1 MKYLIFIFY
10 CLVSGSLSAQC
21 ITTEPV
27 NASTCQGTNQTASF
41 SLSAP
46 TATAFTW
53 QLQNNTTSAWS
64 NVSNGANYSG
74 GTTADLTISG
84 LNATAG
90 SSSYRCLVADA
101 AGACDTSVVVVFTVK
116 PKPVLQTS
124 VAASSVCSGSPLS
137 IALTNTL
144 GSAGAT
150 YSWSRSVVTGITP
163 NSSNG
168 TSNSISETLSNSTD
182 ASINVSYSIT
192 TTTNQCVSNAVSV
205 TIEIKPRPNI
215 SNINAPIDLCSGD
228 SFSGTLNFPSGSII
242 PTGTTYSWTVPSST
256 NITGEANG
264 SGSAFSTSNLS
275 HSQSTAQQ
283 LTYTLAP
290 TAAGCQA
297 NTSFTVTL
305 NVKPRPSIANINTPI
320 DLCSGDSFSGTLNFP
335 SGSITPTGTT
345 YSWTVPSSTNITGEA
360 NGSGSNFSTS
370 SLSHSQSTAQQ
381 LTYTLAPTAAGCQAN
396 SSFTVTLN
404 IKPRP
409 SIANINTPIDLC
421 SGDSFNGTLNFPSGF
436 IIPTGTNY
444 SWTVTNSTTIT
455 GESIGSGSAFS
466 TSNLSHN
473 QSTAQQL
480 TYNLTPTAAGC
491 QANNSFTVVLNVKP
505 RPSIVSPATVQIC
518 SGESHSTN
526 FSTVPNAIVPIGTV
540 FTWSVS
546 NSPSI
551 SGENSNNTPAT
562 SFSTGTLSHSQN
574 TTPTALSYT
583 ISASADG
590 CPANASFNLSVQVKP
605 LPAITTKNIEI
616 CSNIPISLSPT
627 NGNGDVVPS
636 GTTYSWPAPSS
647 ILTGMA
653 SGTNQ
658 NSFNQTLENTSGAD
672 QSISYSLIPT
682 ANSCSGAAFTVNLTI
697 KFEPTPNIIG
707 TQTICPGESVQ
718 LYVDGGASYL
728 WSSNPLNAGI
738 NFPFINNPT
747 VNPNATTTYSVVVTG
762 ANNCST
768 SRSVTVNV
776 SNLPSISNLQSATSS
791 ICSGSTFS
799 FSPNVAS
806 GITYTWT
813 RVNNGSYS
821 SNAGFGSANISH
833 VIFNELS
840 NPTAVTYDFNLVNAE
855 GCTNVQSLSVVVHP
869 LPAISN
875 VQDFPQSLCSGMA
888 FGFSPETPSNST
900 FNWSRSTVSGVS
912 TSSGAIGSTSI
923 SNHSFLN
930 NTNTEK
936 WMVYQFTL
944 SSPAGCNSSEELGFW
959 LQPNVVLN
967 NNTNTTLTG
976 ICSGTELNYFPNV
989 SNGLNDVTLFWSRS
1003 ALPNGLVSSSNG
1015 QGQGMMS
1022 DILVNNTNASIS
1034 SVYVL
1039 TGYYN
1044 GCSSS
1049 PVNVTVPILPI
1060 PVLIANAGSN
1070 VCSGAA
1076 LNTGLLSS
1084 ITTGQNSFSWNAAAS
1099 AGVSL
1104 TSGSLSGTSSSFNH
1118 TWSNL
1123 SNQVGQVTYSG
1134 QVSNGGCTSELM
1146 TWSVDIKPLPVLTNL
1161 PTNQTVCSGEV
1172 WTYEPQWSSANT
1184 TYSWTRTT
1192 PSNLTGSSV
1201 INHSLINGSNTQ
1213 SVSANYTITG
1223 NSLGCT
1229 SAVSNFNVS
1238 INPLPVPNSDVNF
1251 NFCHGEIPNIVLT
1264 DWSALNVHWTPEFW
1278 FENAD
1283 ASATLFI
1290 GDNSGVA
1297 QVSASNSFGCSVSSS
1312 VEIVLHEMLNA
1323 NVIFTGTYCAGDI
1336 LIMTPENSTYNAY
1349 TWLVD
1354 GDEVGVGNS
1363 ISFNPEQDF
1372 EISLVAT
1379 DDNNCSQES
1388 QYYLDIHELPVNVI
1402 QGADSHCQNQMN
1414 VGFQSDNP
1422 QDASWIWSA
1431 DNATIIAGEQSAQAY
1446 FNLGIGDYCTIYLQT
1461 TDEYGCVFS
1470 DTLLVE
1476 LSGLADSTVQLG
1488 LIGNATLV
1496 HPDSTYGEYRWGK
1509 TSIGEGVEESVFSGY
1524 QYFNFQILD
1533 LTQYYYWVET
1543 YTDEGCSTRSYY
1555 NAPQFPIGVEDIGEQ
1570 HFQLYPNPTSDGWL
1584 TLIGGENV
1592 QMQLYN
1598 SFGVLVQQGKV
1609 NGRLDLSQL
1618 ESGLYYAVLSKEGFS
1633 ETIKIVK
1640 L

>member
-1 MKYLIFIFY
+1 MRIIAFVMLMF
-10 CLVSGSLSAQC
+10 GASLSNAQC

-46 TATAFTW
+46 TATTFAW

-64 NVSNGANYSG
+64 NIFNGANYSG
-74 GTTADLTISG
+74 STTATLTISG
-84 LNATAG
+84 LNANAG

-101 AGACDTSVVVVFTVK
+101 LGACDTSVVVVFTVK
-116 PKPVLQTS
+116 PKPVLQTNVS
-124 VAASSVCSGSPLS
+124 ASSVCSGSPLS
-137 IALTNTL
+137 ISLSNSL
-144 GSAGAT
+144 GSGGAFF
-150 YSWSRSVVTGITP
+150 SWSRAVVTGITP
-163 NSSNG
+163 NSSSG
-168 TSNSISETLSNSTD
+168 TSNSISETLNNSTN

-192 TTTNQCVSNAVSV
+192 TTSNQCESNSVSV
-205 TIEIKPRPNI
+205 AIVI
-215 SNINAPIDLCSGD
+215 
-228 SFSGTLNFPSGSII
+228 
-242 PTGTTYSWTVPSST
+242 
-256 NITGEANG
+256 
-264 SGSAFSTSNLS
+264 
-275 HSQSTAQQ
+275 
-283 LTYTLAP
+283 
-290 TAAGCQA
+290 
-297 NTSFTVTL
+297 
-305 NVKPRPSIANINTPI
+305 KPRPSIANINTPI
-320 DLCSGDSFSGTLNFP
+320 DLCSGDSFSGNLNFP
-335 SGSITPTGTT
+335 SGSIIPTGTT
-345 YSWTVPSSTNITGEA
+345 YSWSVPSSTNITGETD
-360 NGSGSNFSTS
+360 GSGSAFSTS
-370 SLSHSQSTAQQ
+370 SLAHSQSTAQS
-381 LTYTLAPTAAGCQAN
+381 LTYTITPTAAGCQAN
-396 SSFTVTLN
+396 S
-404 IKPRP
+404 
-409 SIANINTPIDLC
+409 
-421 SGDSFNGTLNFPSGF
+421 
-436 IIPTGTNY
+436 
-444 SWTVTNSTTIT
+444 
-455 GESIGSGSAFS
+455 
-466 TSNLSHN
+466 
-473 QSTAQQL
+473 
-480 TYNLTPTAAGC
+480 
-491 QANNSFTVVLNVKP
+491 SFTVVLNVKP
-505 RPSIVSPATVQIC
+505 RPSIVSPAAVQIC
-518 SGESHSTN
+518 SGDAYSTN
-526 FSTVPNAIVPIGTV
+526 FSTVPNSVVPTGTV

-546 NSPSI
+546 NSTSI
-551 SGENSNNTPAT
+551 TGENSNNTPAT

-574 TTPTALSYT
+574 TTPAALSYT

-590 CPANASFNLSVQVKP
+590 CSANASFALSVQVKP
-605 LPAITTKNIEI
+605 LPAITTKNLAI
-616 CSNIPISLSPT
+616 CSNLAVSLSPT

-647 ILTGMA
+647 ALTGMS

-658 NSFNQTLENTSGAD
+658 SSFNQTLGNNTGAD

-747 VNPNATTTYSVVVTG
+747 VTPNTTTTYSVVVTG

-776 SNLPSISNLQSATSS
+776 SNIPNISNLQSATSS

-799 FSPNVAS
+799 FSPIVAS
-806 GITYTWT
+806 GTTYSWT
-813 RVNNGSYS
+813 RENNGSYS
-821 SNAGFGSANISH
+821 SNTGFGSANISH
-833 VIFNELS
+833 VIFNDLS
-840 NPTAVTYDFNLVNAE
+840 NPTAVTYDFSLVNTA
-855 GCTNVQSLSVVVHP
+855 GCTNVQSLSVLVHP

-875 VQDFPQSLCSGMA
+875 VQDFPQSLCSGAA
-888 FGFSPETPSNST
+888 FGFSPETSPNST
-900 FNWSRSTVSGVS
+900 FNWSRSAVAGVS
-912 TSSGAIGSTSI
+912 TSSGASGSSSI

-930 NTNTEK
+930 NTNSEK
-936 WMVYQFTL
+936 WMAYQFTL
-944 SSPAGCNSSEELGFW
+944 SSPAGCVSTEELGLW

-1015 QGQGMMS
+1015 QGQGMVS
-1022 DILVNNTNASIS
+1022 DILVNNTNAPLSGVYSI
-1034 SVYVL
+1034 

-1104 TSGSLSGTSSSFNH
+1104 TNGSLTGTSSSFNH

-1184 TYSWTRTT
+1184 TYSWTTT

-1201 INHSLINGSNTQ
+1201 INHTLTNASNTQ

-1223 NSLGCT
+1223 TSLGCT
-1229 SAVSNFNVS
+1229 SAVSNFYVT
-1238 INPLPVPNSDVNF
+1238 INPLPVSNSDVAF
-1251 NFCHGEIPNIVLT
+1251 DFCHGEVQNILLS
-1264 DWSALNVHWTPEFW
+1264 DWSALNVHWSPESW

-1283 ASATLFI
+1283 TASTVFI
-1290 GDNSGVA
+1290 ADNSGVA
-1297 QVSASNSFGCSVSSS
+1297 QATATNSFGCSESSS
-1312 VEIVLHEMLNA
+1312 VEIILHEMLNA
-1323 NVIFTGTYCAGDI
+1323 NVILSGSFCSGD
-1336 LIMTPENSTYNAY
+1336 LLVLSAENIGYSEY
-1349 TWLVD
+1349 TWLID
-1354 GDEVGVGNS
+1354 GDEVGLGNS
-1363 ISFNPEQDF
+1363 ISFYPEQDF
-1372 EISLVAT
+1372 EISIIVI
-1379 DDNNCSQES
+1379 DNNNCSQES
-1388 QYYLDIHELPVNVI
+1388 QYYVDVHDLPVNLI
-1402 QGADSHCQNQMN
+1402 QGSDAHCQNQMN
-1414 VGFQSDNP
+1414 VGFQCNSI
-1422 QDASWIWSA
+1422 QDASWTWTA
-1431 DNATIIAGEQSAQAY
+1431 DNATIVAGEESAQAY
-1446 FNLGIGDYCTIYLQT
+1446 FNLGIGDQSEIYLQT
-1461 TDEYGCVFS
+1461 TDVYGCVFM
-1470 DTLLVE
+1470 DTMLIE

-1496 HPDSTYGEYRWGK
+1496 HPDSTFSEYRWGK

>member
-1 MKYLIFIFY
+1 MLMF
-10 CLVSGSLSAQC
+10 GASLSNAQC

-46 TATAFTW
+46 TATTFAW

-64 NVSNGANYSG
+64 NVFNGANYSG
-74 GTTADLTISG
+74 STTATLTISG

-101 AGACDTSVVVVFTVK
+101 LGACDTSVVVVFTVK
-116 PKPVLQTS
+116 PKPVLQTNVS
-124 VAASSVCSGSPLS
+124 ASSVCSGSPLS
-137 IALTNTL
+137 ISLSNSL
-144 GSAGAT
+144 GSGGAS
-150 YSWSRSVVTGITP
+150 YSWSRPIVTGITP
-163 NSSNG
+163 NSSSG
-168 TSNSISETLSNSTD
+168 TSNSISETLTNSTAAPID
-182 ASINVSYSIT
+182 ISYSIST
-192 TTTNQCVSNAVSV
+192 ITNQCASNAVSV
-205 TIEIKPRPNI
+205 SIEIKPRPSI
-215 SNINAPIDLCSGD
+215 ANINTPIDLCSGD
-228 SFSGTLNFPSGSII
+228 SYSSALNFPNGSII
-242 PTGTTYSWTVPSST
+242 PTGTTYSWTVPTST
-256 NITGEANG
+256 IITGETDG

-275 HSQSTAQQ
+275 HNQSTAQG
-283 LTYTLAP
+283 LTYTLTP
-290 TAAGCQA
+290 TAASCQA
-297 NTSFTVTL
+297 NSSFTVTL

-320 DLCSGDSFSGTLNFP
+320 DLCSGDSYSTALNFP
-335 SGSITPTGTT
+335 NGSVIPTGTS
-345 YSWTVPSSTNITGEA
+345 YSWTVPTSTIITGEA
-360 NGSGSNFSTS
+360 AGSGGNFSTA

-381 LTYTLAPTAAGCQAN
+381 LTYTLAPTAAGC
-396 SSFTVTLN
+396 
-404 IKPRP
+404 
-409 SIANINTPIDLC
+409 
-421 SGDSFNGTLNFPSGF
+421 
-436 IIPTGTNY
+436 
-444 SWTVTNSTTIT
+444 
-455 GESIGSGSAFS
+455 
-466 TSNLSHN
+466 
-473 QSTAQQL
+473 
-480 TYNLTPTAAGC
+480 AAIS
-491 QANNSFTVVLNVKP
+491 SFTVVLNVKP

-551 SGENSNNTPAT
+551 SGENNNNTPTT

-574 TTPTALSYT
+574 TTPAALSYT

-590 CPANASFNLSVQVKP
+590 CSANASFALSVQVKP
-605 LPAITTKNIEI
+605 LPAITTKNLAI
-616 CSNIPISLSPT
+616 CSNLAISLSPT

-647 ILTGMA
+647 ALTGMS

-658 NSFNQTLENTSGAD
+658 SSFIQTLGNNTGAD

-697 KFEPTPNIIG
+697 KFEPNPNIIG

-718 LYVDGGASYL
+718 LFVDGGASYL
-728 WSSNPLNAGI
+728 WSSIPSNADI

-747 VNPNATTTYSVVVTG
+747 VTPNTTATYSVVVTG

-776 SNLPSISNLQSATSS
+776 STLPIISNLQSATSS

-799 FSPNVAS
+799 FNPSVVA
-806 GITYTWT
+806 GTTYNWE
-813 RVNNGSYS
+813 RINNGSYS
-821 SNAGFGSANISH
+821 SNTGFGSANISH

-840 NPTAVTYDFNLVNAE
+840 NPTSVTYDFSLVNAE
-855 GCTNVQSLSVVVHP
+855 GCTNVQSVSVVVHP

-875 VQDFPQSLCSGMA
+875 VQDFPQSLCSGTA
-888 FGFSPETPSNST
+888 FGFTPETSPSAT
-900 FNWSRSTVSGVS
+900 FSWNRSAVSGVT
-912 TSSGAIGSTSI
+912 TSSASTGSTAI
-923 SNHSFLN
+923 SNHSLLN

-936 WMVYQFTL
+936 WVAYQFSIT
-944 SSPAGCNSSEELGFW
+944 STAGCGSSEELGFW
-959 LQPNVVLN
+959 IQPNVVLN
-967 NNTNTTLTG
+967 NNSNLSLTG
-976 ICSGTELNYFPNV
+976 ICSGTELSYFPNV
-989 SNGLNDVTLFWSRS
+989 SNGLNDVTVFWSRN
-1003 ALPNGLVSSSNG
+1003 ALPNGLVSSGNS
-1015 QGQGMMS
+1015 QGQGMVS
-1022 DILVNNTNASIS
+1022 DILVNNTNASLSGVFSI
-1034 SVYVL
+1034 

-1060 PVLIANAGSN
+1060 PVLIVNAGSN

-1104 TSGSLSGTSSSFNH
+1104 TSGSLTGTSSSFNH

-1146 TWSVDIKPLPVLTNL
+1146 TWIVDIKPLPVLTNL

-1192 PSNLTGSSV
+1192 PSYLSDSSV
-1201 INHSLINGSNTQ
+1201 IHHALTNASNTQ

-1223 NSLGCT
+1223 TSLGCT
-1229 SAVSNFNVS
+1229 SAVSNFYVT
-1238 INPLPVPNSDVNF
+1238 INPLPVSNSDVAF
-1251 NFCHGEIPNIVLT
+1251 DFCHGEIQNILLS
-1264 DWSALNVHWTPEFW
+1264 DWSALNVHWSPESW

-1283 ASATLFI
+1283 TASTVFI
-1290 GDNSGVA
+1290 ANNSGVA
-1297 QVSASNSFGCSVSSS
+1297 QATATNSFGCSESSS
-1312 VEIVLHEMLNA
+1312 VEIILHEMLNA
-1323 NVIFTGTYCAGDI
+1323 NVILSGSFCSGDLLI
-1336 LIMTPENSTYNAY
+1336 LSAENIGYSEY
-1349 TWLVD
+1349 TWLID
-1354 GDEVGVGNS
+1354 GDEVGLGNS
-1363 ISFNPEQDF
+1363 ISFYPEQDF
-1372 EISLVAT
+1372 EISFIVIEN
-1379 DDNNCSQES
+1379 NNCSQES
-1388 QYYLDIHELPVNVI
+1388 QHYIDIHDLPVNMI
-1402 QGADSHCQNQMN
+1402 QGSDAHCQNQMN
-1414 VGFQSDNP
+1414 VGFQCNSI
-1422 QDASWIWSA
+1422 QDASWTWTA
-1431 DNATIIAGEQSAQAY
+1431 DNATIVAGEESAQAY
-1446 FNLGIGDYCTIYLQT
+1446 FNLGIGDQSEIYLQT
-1461 TDEYGCVFS
+1461 TDVYGCVFM
-1470 DTLLVE
+1470 DTMLIE

-1496 HPDSTYGEYRWGK
+1496 HPDSTFSEYRWGK
-1509 TSIGEGVEESVFSGY
+1509 TSIGEGVEESIFSGY

-1555 NAPQFPIGVEDIGEQ
+1555 NAPQFPIGVEDSGEQ
-1570 HFQLYPNPTSDGWL
+1570 YFQLYPNPTTDGWM
-1584 TLIGGENV
+1584 TLDGAENA
-1592 QMQLYN
+1592 QFQLYN

-1609 NGRLDLSQL
+1609 NGRLDLTQF
-1618 ESGLYYAVLSKEGFS
+1618 ESGLYYVVLSKDGVS